1 MWRPD
6 ADVNKNGMRSGMWYL
21 LLSLK
26 YEMLRMMGLASIMFG
41 KKDVEGENGLVRRE
55 RIWYIHSAPVLKQK
69 GMKYIK
75 VGITWRWGNVENPI

>member
-1 MWRPD
+1 
-6 ADVNKNGMRSGMWYL
+6 MRSGMWYL

-55 RIWYIHSAPVLKQK
+55 RIWYTHSAPVLKQK